1 MSDNTEKTFEF
12 DKFMKDF
19 EKKDTEKRERA
30 EDYAEG
36 IEESFNRDYYK
47 RYQEDWRNS
56 TRWRR

>member
-30 EDYAEG
+30 EVYAEG
-36 IEESFNRDYYK
+36 VEENFSRDYYK